1 MDDLIYLYNFFANYD
16 DDDDEDDSS
25 SEEEDDSSNEKE
37 VSKEKD
43 FGKIYNI

>member
-43 FGKIYNI
+43 FGKIYII